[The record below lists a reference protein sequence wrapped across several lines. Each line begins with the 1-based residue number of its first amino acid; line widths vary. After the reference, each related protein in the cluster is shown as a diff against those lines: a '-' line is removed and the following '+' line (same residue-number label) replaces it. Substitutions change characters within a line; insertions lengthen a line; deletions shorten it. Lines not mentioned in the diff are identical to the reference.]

1 MKPNKQNIINDI
13 LIELEKG
20 VGYKECF
27 GLIRIK
33 TDIVRSTFSNYWKE
47 ANEQYKI
54 RLESIN
60 KELLIQSTEE
70 QKERLKSGLKSKTER
85 LMILQ
90 NLIDTCLEQL
100 TTKECDDVYFQ
111 EGCPIAYKRQMNQRE
126 LNDTRKT
133 LNTLQIEISKI
144 QGDYAP
150 TKTEIE
156 VNTIEPVTFICK

>member
-20 VGYKECF
+20 IERVDCLAIIANKWQTAT
-27 GLIRIK
+27 R
-33 TDIVRSTFSNYWKE
+33 TFDRYWKE

-54 RLESIN
+54 KLESIN
-60 KELLIQSTEE
+60 KSLLEQSTEE
-70 QKERLKSGLKSKTER
+70 QKERLKSGLKSKTDR
-85 LMILQ
+85 LLILQ
-90 NLIDTCLEQL
+90 NLIDNCLEQL
-100 TTKECDDVYFQ
+100 TTKECEDVYFQ
-111 EGCPIAYKRQMNQRE
+111 NGEPYPYQRQMNQRE

-150 TKTEIE
+150 QRIE
-156 VNTIEPVTFICK
+156 SESNINFRPKIDFD